1 MVDIMKKISAVMGTL
16 LLAVS
21 VSASAQT
28 PEGLYLGPSLGYYYL
43 DSDRVISGH
52 DESGVL
58 GLNLGYRFSN
68 DWAIE
73 ASYGH
78 DIADADLEV
87 SQINAYYWFGED
99 NGGWRPYMLAGA
111 SYYDRSGSN
120 ENNLQSEEK
129 YTHQLQIGLGL
140 SKMIAEQW
148 EFRGDARL
156 HSKVREGG
164 FQGVNDASVNFAVNY
179 YFNKPVV
186 PVVAEPAPAP
196 QPEPPA
202 PEPEKRTITIRLNVE
217 FEFDKAIVRA
227 IYGDE
232 LQAVAS
238 AMKVHDDIT
247 LELEGHTDARGP
259 DTYNQKLSE
268 DRAAAVKA
276 KIVEDYGIAA
286 NRVTTSG
293 YGETRPIADNNTDEG
308 RARNRRVVGEMTYT
322 EVVK

>member
-1 MVDIMKKISAVMGTL
+1 
-16 LLAVS
+16 
-21 VSASAQT
+21 
-28 PEGLYLGPSLGYYYL
+28 
-43 DSDRVISGH
+43 
-52 DESGVL
+52 
-58 GLNLGYRFSN
+58 
-68 DWAIE
+68 
-73 ASYGH
+73 
-78 DIADADLEV
+78 
-87 SQINAYYWFGED
+87 
-99 NGGWRPYMLAGA
+99 
-111 SYYDRSGSN
+111 
-120 ENNLQSEEK
+120 
-129 YTHQLQIGLGL
+129 
-140 SKMIAEQW
+140 
-148 EFRGDARL
+148 L

-179 YFNKPVV
+179 YFNKPIA

-247 LELEGHTDARGP
+247 LELEGHTDSRGP
-259 DTYNQKLSE
+259 DEYNQTLSE

-286 NRVTTSG
+286 NRITTSG